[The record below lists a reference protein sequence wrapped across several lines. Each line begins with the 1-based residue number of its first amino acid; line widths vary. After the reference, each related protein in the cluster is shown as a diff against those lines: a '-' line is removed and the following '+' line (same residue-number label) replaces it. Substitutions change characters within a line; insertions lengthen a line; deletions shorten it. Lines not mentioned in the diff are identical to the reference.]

1 MDSKRHDW
9 EMLLHPLKYI
19 GVIEYSLKQSDGSP
33 YSSGVVTIYMFTE
46 GSIPRGMIIP
56 ETKEIG
62 KNFFWNVSIKSRRSQ
77 CRVPWIRNPK
87 TA

>member
-1 MDSKRHDW
+1 MDGKRHDW
-9 EMLLHPLKYI
+9 KMLLHPLKYI

-46 GSIPRGMIIP
+46 GSIPRGMIVP

>member
-9 EMLLHPLKYI
+9 EMLLHPVKYNR
-19 GVIEYSLKQSDGSP
+19 VIEYSLSQSDGSP

-46 GSIPRGMIIP
+46 GVSPRGMIVP

-62 KNFFWNVSIKSRRSQ
+62 KNFLWNVSIKRRRSQ
-77 CRVPWIRNPK
+77 FRVP
-87 TA
+87 